1 MAHSPPAARLEL
13 PARSAYASPQKA
25 MPSPYNFKRLLCLV
39 AACIALPL
47 TAWTQGITFVRISA
61 APGLVTFR
69 LAPTGVAPGSMP
81 VSLTTQWN
89 LRRGTSLTLYAYFTN
104 PPAALSSGAS
114 KIPSSAVSG
123 TDASGTL
130 RPFTGSGPF
139 STGGSLTIYQQR
151 IRGRNRRG
159 TRTDAM
165 SLQINTTGLGLGP
178 GLYTGTLVIHAEAF

>member
-1 MAHSPPAARLEL
+1 MHF
-13 PARSAYASPQKA
+13 
-25 MPSPYNFKRLLCLV
+25 PYSFKRFLFLV
-39 AACIALPL
+39 AACAALPVA
-47 TAWTQGITFVRISA
+47 AWTQGITFVTVSA
-61 APGLVTFR
+61 SPGMVTFR

-89 LRRGTSLTLYAYFTN
+89 LRRGNVLTLYAYFSN
-104 PPAALSSGAS
+104 PAAALSAGGAS
-114 KIPSSAVSG
+114 NIPSSHVSG

-130 RPFTGSGPF
+130 LPFTGSGPL

-151 IRGRNRRG
+151 ILGRNRRG

-178 GLYTGTLVIHAEAF
+178 GTYSGTLIIHAEAF